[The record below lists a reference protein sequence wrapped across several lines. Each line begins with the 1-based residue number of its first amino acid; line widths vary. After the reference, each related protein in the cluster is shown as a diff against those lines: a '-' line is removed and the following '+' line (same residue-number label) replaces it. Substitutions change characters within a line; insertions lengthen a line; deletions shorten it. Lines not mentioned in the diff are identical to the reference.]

1 MQMTDCRVIKMG
13 ENTKKIRIMIADD
26 IPLLL
31 EDMSELIGR
40 QEDMEVVGTACSG
53 KEIVE
58 LAKEKEFDIL
68 LMDIEMENLNAGIT
82 AAEQLREELGEINII
97 FLTVHDT
104 NEMILTAMGAGA
116 VDYIVKGCNDEEILN
131 HIRSVYDGNPI
142 MERKVHDVVMRE
154 YVRLQ
159 KSEKS
164 LLFFINNISG
174 LTATE
179 RELIKK
185 LLEGKTVKEIAR
197 ERCVETVT
205 IKTQIK
211 GLLRKFGCSRTKEV
225 TKIINDLNLTHLF
238 M

>member
-1 MQMTDCRVIKMG
+1 MEEK
-13 ENTKKIRIMIADD
+13 ENTRKIRIMIADD
-26 IPLLL
+26 FPLLV
-31 EDMSELIGR
+31 EDLCELIER
-40 QEDMEVVGTACSG
+40 QEDMEVAGTANSG
-53 KEIVE
+53 KKIVE
-58 LAKEKEFDIL
+58 LAKNTEFDII

-82 AAEQLREELGEINII
+82 ATEQLRELLGDISVI

-116 VDYIVKGCNDEEILN
+116 VDYLVKGCSEEEILN
-131 HIRSVYDGNPI
+131 HIRSADAGNPI
-142 MERKVHDVVMRE
+142 MERKVHDTVMRE

-164 LLFFINNISG
+164 LLFFINNLSR
-174 LTATE
+174 LTAAE

-185 LLEGKTVKEIAR
+185 LLEGKTVKEIAK

-211 GLLRKFGCSRTKEV
+211 GLLRKFGCSRTREV
-225 TKIINDLNLTHLF
+225 IKMIEDLNITHLF
-238 M
+238 L

>member
-1 MQMTDCRVIKMG
+1 MEEK
-13 ENTKKIRIMIADD
+13 ENTRKIKIMIADD
-26 IPLLL
+26 FPLLV
-31 EDMSELIGR
+31 EDLCELIER
-40 QEDMEVVGTACSG
+40 QEDMEVAGTANSG
-53 KEIVE
+53 KKIVE
-58 LAKEKEFDIL
+58 LAKNTEFDII

-82 AAEQLREELGEINII
+82 ATEQLRELLGDISVI

-116 VDYIVKGCNDEEILN
+116 VDYLVKGCSEEEILN
-131 HIRSVYDGNPI
+131 HIRSAYAGNPI
-142 MERKVHDVVMRE
+142 MERKVHDTVMRE

-164 LLFFINNISG
+164 LLFFINNLSR
-174 LTATE
+174 LTAAE

-185 LLEGKTVKEIAR
+185 LLEGKTVKEIAK

-211 GLLRKFGCSRTKEV
+211 GLLRKFGCSRTREV
-225 TKIINDLNLTHLF
+225 IKMIEDLNITHLF
-238 M
+238 L

>member
-1 MQMTDCRVIKMG
+1 MEEK
-13 ENTKKIRIMIADD
+13 ENTRKIRIMIADD
-26 IPLLL
+26 FPLLV
-31 EDMSELIGR
+31 EDLCELIER
-40 QEDMEVVGTACSG
+40 QEDMEVAGTE
-53 KEIVE
+53 KKKKKIVE
-58 LAKEKEFDIL
+58 LAKNTEFDII

-82 AAEQLREELGEINII
+82 ATEQLRELLGDISVI

-116 VDYIVKGCNDEEILN
+116 VDYLVKGCSEEEILN
-131 HIRSVYDGNPI
+131 HIRSAYAGNPI
-142 MERKVHDVVMRE
+142 MERKVHDTVMRE

-164 LLFFINNISG
+164 LLFFINNLSR
-174 LTATE
+174 LTAAE

-185 LLEGKTVKEIAR
+185 LLEGKTVKEIAK

-211 GLLRKFGCSRTKEV
+211 GLLRKFGCSRTREV
-225 TKIINDLNLTHLF
+225 IKMIEDLNITHLF
-238 M
+238 L

>member
-1 MQMTDCRVIKMG
+1 MEEK
-13 ENTKKIRIMIADD
+13 ENTRKIKIMIADD
-26 IPLLL
+26 FPLLV
-31 EDMSELIGR
+31 EDLCELIER
-40 QEDMEVVGTACSG
+40 QEDMEVAGTANSG
-53 KEIVE
+53 KKIVE
-58 LAKEKEFDIL
+58 LAKNTEFDII

-82 AAEQLREELGEINII
+82 ATEQLRELLGDISVI

-116 VDYIVKGCNDEEILN
+116 VDYLVKGCSEEEILN
-131 HIRSVYDGNPI
+131 HIRSAYAGNPI
-142 MERKVHDVVMRE
+142 MERKVHDTVMRE

-164 LLFFINNISG
+164 LLFFINNLSR
-174 LTATE
+174 LTAAE

-185 LLEGKTVKEIAR
+185 LLEGKTVKEIAK

-211 GLLRKFGCSRTKEV
+211 GLLRKFMTGSSDAVVPGK
-225 TKIINDLNLTHLF
+225 
-238 M
+238 

>member
-1 MQMTDCRVIKMG
+1 MEEK
-13 ENTKKIRIMIADD
+13 ENTRKIRIMIADD
-26 IPLLL
+26 FPLLV
-31 EDMSELIGR
+31 EDLCELIER
-40 QEDMEVVGTACSG
+40 QEDMEVAGTANSG
-53 KEIVE
+53 KKIVE
-58 LAKEKEFDIL
+58 LAKNTEFDII

-82 AAEQLREELGEINII
+82 ATEQLRELLGDISVI

-116 VDYIVKGCNDEEILN
+116 VDYLVKGCSEEEILN
-131 HIRSVYDGNPI
+131 HIRSAYAGNPI
-142 MERKVHDVVMRE
+142 MERKVHDTVMRE

-164 LLFFINNISG
+164 LLFFINNLSR
-174 LTATE
+174 LTAAE

-185 LLEGKTVKEIAR
+185 LLEGKTVKEIAK

-211 GLLRKFGCSRTKEV
+211 GLLRKFGCSRTREV
-225 TKIINDLNLTHLF
+225 IKMIEDLNITHLF
-238 M
+238 L

>member
-1 MQMTDCRVIKMG
+1 MEEK
-13 ENTKKIRIMIADD
+13 ENTRKIRIMIADD
-26 IPLLL
+26 FPLLV
-31 EDMSELIGR
+31 EDLCELIER
-40 QEDMEVVGTACSG
+40 QEDMEVAGTANSG
-53 KEIVE
+53 KKIVE
-58 LAKEKEFDIL
+58 LAKNTEFDII

-82 AAEQLREELGEINII
+82 ATEQLRELLGDISVI

-116 VDYIVKGCNDEEILN
+116 VDYLVKGCSEEGILN
-131 HIRSVYDGNPI
+131 HIRSAYAGNPI
-142 MERKVHDVVMRE
+142 MERKVHDTVMRE

-164 LLFFINNISG
+164 LLFFINNLSR
-174 LTATE
+174 LTAAE

-185 LLEGKTVKEIAR
+185 LLEGKTVKEIAK

-211 GLLRKFGCSRTKEV
+211 GLLRKFGCSRTREV
-225 TKIINDLNLTHLF
+225 IKMIEDLNITHLF
-238 M
+238 L

>member
-1 MQMTDCRVIKMG
+1 MEEK
-13 ENTKKIRIMIADD
+13 ENTRKIRIMIADD
-26 IPLLL
+26 FPLLV
-31 EDMSELIGR
+31 EDLCELIER
-40 QEDMEVVGTACSG
+40 QEDMEVAGTANSG
-53 KEIVE
+53 KKIVE
-58 LAKEKEFDIL
+58 LAKNTEFDII

-82 AAEQLREELGEINII
+82 ATEQLRELLGDSVI

-116 VDYIVKGCNDEEILN
+116 VDYLVKGCSEEEILN
-131 HIRSVYDGNPI
+131 HIRSAYAGNPI
-142 MERKVHDVVMRE
+142 MERKVHDTVMRE

-164 LLFFINNISG
+164 LLFFINNLSR
-174 LTATE
+174 LTAAE

-185 LLEGKTVKEIAR
+185 LLEGKTVKEIAK

-211 GLLRKFGCSRTKEV
+211 GLLRKFGCSRTREV
-225 TKIINDLNLTHLF
+225 IKMIEDLNITHLF
-238 M
+238 L

>member
-1 MQMTDCRVIKMG
+1 MVIRMG
-13 ENTKKIRIMIADD
+13 ENKKKIKIMIADD
-26 IPLLL
+26 VPLLR
-31 EDMSELIGR
+31 EDMTELIDR
-40 QEDMEVVGTACSG
+40 QEDMEVVGTAGSG
-53 KEIVE
+53 KRIVE
-58 LAKEKEFDIL
+58 LAKEVEFDII
-68 LMDIEMENLNAGIT
+68 LMDIEMESLNSGIL
-82 AAEQLREELGEINII
+82 AAEQLREELGETNII

-116 VDYIVKGCNDEEILN
+116 VDYLVKGCGEEEILN
-131 HIRSVYDGNPI
+131 HIRGAYNGNPI
-142 MERKVHDVVMRE
+142 MERKVHDVVMQE

-174 LTATE
+174 LTAVE
-179 RELIKK
+179 RELIKM
-185 LLEGKTVKEIAR
+185 LLEEKKIKEIAK
-197 ERCVETVT
+197 ERCVEIVT

>member
-1 MQMTDCRVIKMG
+1 MSEKI
-13 ENTKKIRIMIADD
+13 KKIRIMIADD
-26 IPLLL
+26 VPLLL
-31 EDMSELIGR
+31 EDMSELIDR
-40 QEDMEVVGTACSG
+40 QSDMEVVGTAGSG
-53 KEIVE
+53 KKIVE
-58 LAKEKEFDIL
+58 LAKETEFDII
-68 LMDIEMENLNAGIT
+68 LMDIEMEKLNSGIM

-97 FLTVHDT
+97 FLTVHET
-104 NEMILTAMGAGA
+104 NEMILAAMGAGA
-116 VDYIVKGCNDEEILN
+116 VDYLVKGCGDEEILH

-164 LLFFINNISG
+164 LLYFINNISG
-174 LTATE
+174 LTAAE
-179 RELIKK
+179 RELVKK
-185 LLEGKTVKEIAR
+185 LLEGKKVKEIAK

>member
-1 MQMTDCRVIKMG
+1 MGIKMEEKANAG
-13 ENTKKIRIMIADD
+13 KIRIMIADD

-31 EDMSELIGR
+31 EDMCELIDR
-40 QEDMEVVGTACSG
+40 QEDMEVVGTASSG
-53 KEIVE
+53 KKIVE
-58 LAKEKEFDIL
+58 LAKEREFDII
-68 LMDIEMENLNAGIT
+68 LMDIEMENLNVGIT
-82 AAEQLREELGEINII
+82 ATEQLREQLGDINVI

-116 VDYIVKGCNDEEILN
+116 VDYLVKGCRDEEILN
-131 HIRSVYDGNPI
+131 HIRSVYEGNPI
-142 MERKVHDVVMRE
+142 MERKVHDTVMRE

-164 LLFFINNISG
+164 LLFFINNISR
-174 LTATE
+174 LTIAE
-179 RELIKK
+179 RELMKK
-185 LLEGKTVKEIAR
+185 LLEGKTIKEIAK

-225 TKIINDLNLTHLF
+225 IKMISDLNITHLF
-238 M
+238 L

>member
-1 MQMTDCRVIKMG
+1 MEEK
-13 ENTKKIRIMIADD
+13 ENTRKIKIMIADD
-26 IPLLL
+26 FPLLV
-31 EDMSELIGR
+31 EDLCELIER
-40 QEDMEVVGTACSG
+40 QEDMEVAGTANSG
-53 KEIVE
+53 KTIVE
-58 LAKEKEFDIL
+58 LAKNTEFDIN

-82 AAEQLREELGEINII
+82 ATEQLRELLGDISVI

-116 VDYIVKGCNDEEILN
+116 VDYLVKGCSEEEILN
-131 HIRSVYDGNPI
+131 HIRSAYAGNPI
-142 MERKVHDVVMRE
+142 MERKVHDTVMRE

-164 LLFFINNISG
+164 LLFFINNLSR

-185 LLEGKTVKEIAR
+185 LLEGKTVKEIAK

-211 GLLRKFGCSRTKEV
+211 GLLRKFGCSRTREV
-225 TKIINDLNLTHLF
+225 IKMIEDLNITHLF
-238 M
+238 L

>member
-1 MQMTDCRVIKMG
+1 MEEKND
-13 ENTKKIRIMIADD
+13 EKKIRIMIADD
-26 IPLLL
+26 IRLLL
-31 EDMSELIGR
+31 EDMCELIDS
-40 QEDMEVVGTACSG
+40 QDDMVVVGTADSG
-53 KEIVE
+53 KGIVE
-58 LAKEKEFDIL
+58 LAKKKEFDII

-82 AAEQLREELGEINII
+82 ATEQLREQFGNVNVI

-104 NEMILTAMGAGA
+104 DDIILTAMGAGA
-116 VDYIVKGCNDEEILN
+116 VDYIVKGCKEEEILT
-131 HIRSVYDGNPI
+131 HIRSAYAGNPI
-142 MERKVHDVVMRE
+142 MERKVHDVVMQE

-164 LLFFINNISG
+164 LLFFIHNISR

-185 LLEGKTVKEIAR
+185 LLEGKAIKEIAK

-205 IKTQIK
+205 VKTQIK

-225 TKIINDLNLTHLF
+225 IKIIDDLNITHLF
-238 M
+238 L